1 MTSNLH
7 VLGTLTPASVA
18 PTFDPFR
25 YIPPPPTAADVQI
38 IRSPLPPD
46 FGDPASPLGS
56 DTFGRPQA
64 ELLAQAYRGLA
75 YHKGLRPLLP
85 GPDRFP
91 RVLETWKL
99 WPLLEGAWSVMR
111 DHEIA
116 PHAWVEFAFRTYNH
130 GRLKDPETGEPAP
143 PPPGSDVTA
152 IIERWKRGPDR
163 MPPVATVFK
172 AETIEKRRGWFHK
185 DRDQVCRIKTI
196 VPDALTELR
205 FRYAQMERDI
215 DQCPAPMRTI
225 EFYQGLRNKHFPD
238 RTYSGLIAQ
247 AKGQASL
254 AAALMA
260 ADLQSGK
267 WVWE

>member
-7 VLGTLTPASVA
+7 VLGTLTPASTA
-18 PTFDPFR
+18 PGFDPFR
-25 YIPPPPTAADVQI
+25 YIPPPPTAADVQV

-46 FGDPASPLGS
+46 FGDPASDLGAE
-56 DTFGRPQA
+56 TFGRPQA
-64 ELLAQAYRGLA
+64 ELLANAYRGLA

-99 WPLLEGAWSVMR
+99 WPLLEGAWSVMKA
-111 DHEIA
+111 HEIA

-130 GRLKDPETGEPAP
+130 PRSEKTATIAVEGVLPPTEVPLVSTVKFPE
-143 PPPGSDVTA
+143 
-152 IIERWKRGPDR
+152 R

-185 DRDQVCRIKTI
+185 DRDQVCRIKVI

-205 FRYAQMERDI
+205 FRYGQMERDI
-215 DQCPAPMRTI
+215 EQCPASGRTI
-225 EFYQGLRNKHFPD
+225 EFYQALRNKHFPD

-254 AAALMA
+254 AAALMT